1 MIKSSVEKKWKASVQ
16 METLFQSINAVSF
29 LLTNFIGFLPV
40 GLAKWKA
47 LSYNSESE
55 ADGGRTT
62 NHNSRSRYEYGC
74 VRPFSAGISL
84 IYPGIH
90 EDH

>member
-55 ADGGRTT
+55 ADGGRI
-62 NHNSRSRYEYGC
+62 NQSQLSFPVMNMDVLGLLAQESH
-74 VRPFSAGISL
+74 
-84 IYPGIH
+84 
-90 EDH
+90 